1 MSVVCPVFL
10 FVLSVLFVILT
21 FELNFPGNLWLAAFA
36 VLALSLRELNIF
48 VESRLQMSSYPVPVT
63 STYKFSCQIGQAF
76 TSFLSLANQ
85 RSCDQSD
92 FPPQGE
98 LSIHSWLLDFKPC
111 HHCGICFFQLPII
124 AFQLLNW
131 LVFGSPKEFFH
142 LFHSS
147 KSKIEI
153 RQESRTSTFLPR
165 YCGLKYGDQT
175 CEAK

>member
-1 MSVVCPVFL
+1 MTGSFRNSCDVFD
-10 FVLSVLFVILT
+10 
-21 FELNFPGNLWLAAFA
+21 
-36 VLALSLRELNIF
+36 R
-48 VESRLQMSSYPVPVT
+48 VEYFCGSRLQMSSYPVPVT

-76 TSFLSLANQ
+76 TPSLFLANQ
-85 RSCDQSD
+85 RSGDQRD

-98 LSIHSWLLDFKPC
+98 LSIHSWLQALSS
-111 HHCGICFFQLPII
+111 
-124 AFQLLNW
+124 LLYLFLSVANNS
-131 LVFGSPKEFFH
+131 LSTSKLIGFRQPQRIFH

-153 RQESRTSTFLPR
+153 LQDSRTSTFLPR